1 MEKKNLKPDIPQLP
15 LKEKILEMTALCL
28 CFLMLLAFFIK
39 VVFV

>member
-1 MEKKNLKPDIPQLP
+1 MEKKNLRPEIPELP
-15 LKEKILEMTALCL
+15 LKEKILEVATLSL